1 MYKST
6 LIIAEA
12 GVNYNNIEEADRLVE
27 MAAFCGANAVKFQI
41 FWDIGEKLK
50 KYELLKEQWEAL
62 KKHANWL
69 AIGFLA
75 TAHWGSPLT
84 FYKDEDYEVIDFVD
98 SLVSIHKI
106 ASPYLTNEKYCK
118 YIASKGKPIL
128 LSTGSLKHKDGM
140 AKMKEIK
147 TALSWMPDSDITL
160 LHCVSKYPA
169 KNAHYERISK
179 LGKFKKP
186 VGLSDHSLNKL
197 IQCFPVVEK
206 HIKLNNHCI
215 DSKVSLNPEDFREMV
230 RNIRNYEQMF
240 RTL

>member
-1 MYKST
+1 MQPT

-12 GVNYNNIEEADRLVE
+12 GVNYSNFEEAEKLVE
-27 MAAFCGANAVKFQI
+27 MAAFSGANVVKFQI
-41 FWDIGEKLK
+41 FWGIGPELT
-50 KYELLKEQWEAL
+50 KYELIKNEWRHLRNFAHY
-62 KKHANWL
+62 HAM
-69 AIGFLA
+69 GFMA
-75 TAHWGSPLT
+75 TPHWGSPLT

-98 SLVSIHKI
+98 SMVSVHKI

-140 AKMKEIK
+140 ATMKEIK

-169 KNAHYERISK
+169 KNAHYERIAK
-179 LGKFKKP
+179 LSRFKKP
-186 VGLSDHSLNKL
+186 VGISDHSLNKL

-206 HIKLNNHCI
+206 HIKLNNNCI
-215 DSKVSLNPEDFREMV
+215 DSKVSLNPEEFREMV
-230 RNIRNYEQMF
+230 RNIRNYEQIF
-240 RTL
+240 RTK